1 MNPLRHTVGRA
12 GRTVLSPRKVVVGA
26 TGEVN
31 AAHGF
36 DEVRPN
42 LRELAERKRG
52 PLAINRKRFLL
63 PPLMPIA
70 LLDGVFI
77 LSWIKFTERRVGF
90 LGGLGGLATAHKE
103 PPLAGHLGG
112 GFVDEPH

>member
-1 MNPLRHTVGRA
+1 MNPLRHTVRRA
-12 GRTVLSPRKVVVGA
+12 GRSVLSPRKVVVGG

-63 PPLMPIA
+63 PPLMHNA

-77 LSWIKFTERRVGF
+77 LSWIKFTERRWFPRGS
-90 LGGLGGLATAHKE
+90 GR
-103 PPLAGHLGG
+103 AGHC
-112 GFVDEPH
+112 P

>member
-1 MNPLRHTVGRA
+1 MNPLRDTCRRA
-12 GRTVLSPRKVVVGA
+12 GRRVLSPRKVVVGG

-52 PLAINRKRFLL
+52 PLAINRQRSLL
-63 PPLMPIA
+63 PPLMHNA
-70 LLDGVFI
+70 LLHGVFI
-77 LSWIKFTERRVGF
+77 LPWLEFTERRDGF
-90 LGGLGGLATAHKE
+90 LGSLRGLAA
-103 PPLAGHLGG
+103 
-112 GFVDEPH
+112 